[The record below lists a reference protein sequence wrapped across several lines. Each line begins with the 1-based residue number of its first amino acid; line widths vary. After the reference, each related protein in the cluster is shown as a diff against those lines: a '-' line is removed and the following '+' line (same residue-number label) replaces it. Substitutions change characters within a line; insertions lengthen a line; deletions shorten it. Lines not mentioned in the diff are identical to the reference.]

1 MTILPFCCL
10 ALFPFLFWKYANGGV
25 FIYQMQLEKLKKS
38 YQEEQV
44 QGWRRD
50 FESFKIIPTKSH
62 FENNPSEIVLSPL
75 LLQL

>member
-1 MTILPFCCL
+1 MFENIRLKNVGPKNTGVNLPMTDHFAILLLSFIS
-10 ALFPFLFWKYANGGV
+10 LFSFGHVQMVGV

-50 FESFKIIPTKSH
+50 LRNS
-62 FENNPSEIVLSPL
+62 
-75 LLQL
+75 